1 MTRTLGTAAVAAAVS
16 LFTCVPAAADPV
28 PSVIGGTSWRFV
40 EVMGAAPPDTVRPTL
55 NMSVDG
61 AATGDTGCNQFVG
74 RYVYVA
80 ADLSFSDLAYTKMSC
95 GPDVMRVERAVQT
108 ALARTNRT
116 ATPPGELDLVDSE
129 GTVLA
134 RLTPLT

>member
-1 MTRTLGTAAVAAAVS
+1 MTRALWTAAIVAVVG
-16 LFTCVPAAADPV
+16 LFARVPAAADPV
-28 PSVIGGTSWRFV
+28 TPEIGGTSWRFV
-40 EVMGAAPPDTVRPTL
+40 EVMGAVPPDAVRPTL
-55 NMSVDG
+55 DLSVDG

-74 RYVYVA
+74 RYVHVA
-80 ADLSFSDLAYTKMSC
+80 ADLSFSDLAYTKMFC

-108 ALARTNRT
+108 ALKRTNRT
-116 ATPPGELDLVDSE
+116 ATPPGELDLVDSD